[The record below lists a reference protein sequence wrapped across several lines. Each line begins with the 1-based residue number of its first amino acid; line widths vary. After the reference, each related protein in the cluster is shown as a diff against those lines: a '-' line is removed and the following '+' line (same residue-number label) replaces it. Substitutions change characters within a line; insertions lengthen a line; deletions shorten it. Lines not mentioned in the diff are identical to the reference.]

1 MVEILSSYECYSHT
15 IDQFNIKGE
24 RGPMS
29 NEHWLAISHDL
40 AVYFLYSSI
49 LKDITSWLARP
60 WMGHSIFILNFFNFV
75 FKLHVG
81 LVLKIFCE

>member
-1 MVEILSSYECYSHT
+1 MVEILSTYECYSHT

-40 AVYFLYSSI
+40 AV
-49 LKDITSWLARP
+49 
-60 WMGHSIFILNFFNFV
+60 FNFV